1 MGCDSIRLKMV
12 LHCTGAARPAA
23 EPKKAAPKKR
33 GKAKAA
39 AARNDTSGDEAARS
53 TALPAVS
60 RVTRAQKHLD
70 AASDTATAHAP
81 KGGRKAASQPAVEAV
96 WEGDEPGV
104 EEKAGASTEISD
116 AAPRRVGRPSK
127 QPAKQAPGA
136 APDRADSTAAD
147 APSGNV
153 PGDSRHTLAAASTQH
168 RAGKLSR
175 KAAENA
181 SAAAEY
187 AELEDDQSE
196 ASRAAPQA
204 APKKRDRKKKA
215 AAAAEGCDA
224 TVTNGAAKASAAEG
238 GVQRKKRGRPAKQKA
253 SEPESVR
260 HVRQK
265 TAPTAAGE
273 ASRSVYEF
281 DGGC

>member
-1 MGCDSIRLKMV
+1 ME

-23 EPKKAAPKKR
+23 EPKRAAPKKR

-39 AARNDTSGDEAARS
+39 AQNDTSGDEAARS
-53 TALPAVS
+53 TAHPAVS

-70 AASDTATAHAP
+70 AASDTATTHAP
-81 KGGRKAASQPAVEAV
+81 KRGRKAASKPAVAAV
-96 WEGDEPGV
+96 LEGDEPAV
-104 EEKAGASTEISD
+104 EEKAGVATEVSVV
-116 AAPRRVGRPSK
+116 ARRRVGRPAK

-147 APSGNV
+147 APSGNA
-153 PGDSRHTLAAASTQH
+153 PGDSRHTLAAAASTQH

-196 ASRAAPQA
+196 ASRAAAQA
-204 APKKRDRKKKA
+204 APKKRGRKKKA
-215 AAAAEGCDA
+215 AAAAAAEACDA
-224 TVTNGAAKASAAEG
+224 TEIDGAADG
-238 GVQRKKRGRPAKQKA
+238 GVKQKKKRGRPAKQKA

-265 TAPTAAGE
+265 TVPTAT
-273 ASRSVYEF
+273 SKSVWEF
-281 DGGC
+281 DDGD